1 MRIAGRLA
9 LQRPLTEEDRRA
21 VRGEVSVTTT
31 MRALGYHGIDVV
43 VRNIST
49 LGFMAESPDAFPVGA
64 YVRLRL
70 PGLGA
75 VHARVVWAEAGRIGA
90 EFCNP
95 VEQGRLC
102 RIMGMSQYWG
112 LIEDRNAPVA
122 QLGAM

>member
-9 LQRPLTEEDRRA
+9 LQRPLPEDRRA
-21 VRGEVSVTTT
+21 VRGEVTVNTT
-31 MRALGYHGIDVV
+31 MRALGYHGIDVI

-49 LGFMAESPDAFPVGA
+49 HGFMAEAGDAFPVDA

-75 VHARVVWAEAGRIGA
+75 VHARVVWSEEGKIGA

-95 VEQGRLC
+95 VEPGRLS
-102 RIMGMSQYWG
+102 RIMGMSRYWDMIKDCHAAANQ
-112 LIEDRNAPVA
+112 LNAV
-122 QLGAM
+122 

>member
-9 LQRPLTEEDRRA
+9 LQRPMKEDRRA

-49 LGFMAESPDAFPVGA
+49 LGFMAETPDCFPVGA

-75 VHARVVWAEAGRIGA
+75 VHARVVWCESGQLGA
-90 EFCNP
+90 EFVNP
-95 VEQGRLC
+95 VEPGRLS

-112 LIEDRNAPVA
+112 MIQDRNAPVA
-122 QLGAM
+122 QLHAI